1 MCFECR
7 MTSEPSLSSLFT
19 NLRNLNSGVFP
30 GVWTRYQHDMPEKG
44 WRTRKRGA
52 GENAD
57 ASRPFRL
64 AKSLRLKRGDG
75 MLIGFGAGKV
85 ATGGSSIPPQFT
97 QVKQGE
103 PTEQTSS
110 TAALLQVL
118 PTVNEVTAEVVKVV
132 VEEVKTLAC

>member
-1 MCFECR
+1 VD
-7 MTSEPSLSSLFT
+7 LLFHH
-19 NLRNLNSGVFP
+19 NLRL
-30 GVWTRYQHDMPEKG
+30 
-44 WRTRKRGA
+44 
-52 GENAD
+52 
-57 ASRPFRL
+57 L
-64 AKSLRLKRGDG
+64 L
-75 MLIGFGAGKV
+75 
-85 ATGGSSIPPQFT
+85 QFT